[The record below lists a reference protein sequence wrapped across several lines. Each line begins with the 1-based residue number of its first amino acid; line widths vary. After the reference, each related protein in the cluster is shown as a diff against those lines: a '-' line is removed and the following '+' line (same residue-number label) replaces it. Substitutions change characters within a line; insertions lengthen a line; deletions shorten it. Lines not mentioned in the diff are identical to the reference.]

1 MVNTDITSLF
11 RMPRAPCF
19 PHTHFCQINFDI
31 LRIIDSSLNFKCDT
45 SWGRNSQSVL
55 QSRVSE
61 NKGITPGRRSTLTW
75 RKGFNQLHNLT
86 DSDNRLN
93 EGKSQKES
101 NSVIGEPHVSHRGG
115 TVPEPP
121 SFPRSPLSS
130 TTQSRY
136 TTSKYALAPDPDWHV
151 LAQAFII
158 CQDCHP
164 VCLYLNYSKK
174 GTYFSY
180 ENVFLLKRNLS
191 AYIHV
196 YLLFR
201 VLNTIFCITTNYC
214 CQIFKLAVMFLPKCQ
229 DPPPCWSFSFL
240 YASP

>member
-19 PHTHFCQINFDI
+19 PHTRFCQINFDI

-45 SWGRNSQSVL
+45 TWGRNSQSVL

-75 RKGFNQLHNLT
+75 RKGFNQLRNLT

-93 EGKSQKES
+93 KGKSKKES

-121 SFPRSPLSS
+121 SFPPFPTFIDYPVPLHNEQVCPCSRPRLIRPGSSIHHLPRLSS
-130 TTQSRY
+130 SL
-136 TTSKYALAPDPDWHV
+136 S
-151 LAQAFII
+151 
-158 CQDCHP
+158 
-164 VCLYLNYSKK
+164 
-174 GTYFSY
+174 
-180 ENVFLLKRNLS
+180 VFELLQERN
-191 AYIHV
+191 
-196 YLLFR
+196 
-201 VLNTIFCITTNYC
+201 IF
-214 CQIFKLAVMFLPKCQ
+214 
-229 DPPPCWSFSFL
+229 
-240 YASP
+240 